1 MTITISVR
9 MSDEEAQALQELVR
23 QTGKTASEIVRE
35 SLRRHTVREQLAAVR
50 ELLVPRAQAV
60 GWLTEE
66 DVFRDV
72 S

>member
-1 MTITISVR
+1 MTVTISVR
-9 MSDEEAQALQELVR
+9 MSEEEARALQDLAR

-35 SLRRHTVREQLAAVR
+35 SLRRHTVRAQLAAVR
-50 ELLVPRAQAV
+50 EALIPRAQAI
-60 GWLTEE
+60 GWLTED